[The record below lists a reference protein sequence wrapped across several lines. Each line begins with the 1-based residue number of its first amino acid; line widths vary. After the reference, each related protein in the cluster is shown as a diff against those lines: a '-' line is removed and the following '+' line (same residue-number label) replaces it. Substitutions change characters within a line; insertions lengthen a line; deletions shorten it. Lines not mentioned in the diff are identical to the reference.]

1 MGVSSQRNRARE
13 QCQKKLRIGGTIGPD
28 ACYFSKLGVLK
39 LRLLPYCHISVP
51 MLLLKKLLISTQ
63 KLSEWTQ
70 LLALSS
76 RIVTMLRLKHTRIDN
91 YVR

>member
-28 ACYFSKLGVLK
+28 ACYFSKLGVL
-39 LRLLPYCHISVP
+39 RLLPYCHISVP
-51 MLLLKKLLISTQ
+51 MLLLKKLVISTQ

-76 RIVTMLRLKHTRIDN
+76 RIVTMLHLKHTRID